1 VDVRVRDEVQVE
13 DVRNNDIFYIGPLV
27 RLGPLAGHYQ
37 MRSRYRYDTA
47 TSGVTDLVTQ
57 KVFLPEGELGGQHK
71 DYALAA
77 RFEGPTGNHIM
88 IFTSGGRNAGLLQIV
103 RTLTSPDGLQEFER
117 RLRAK
122 SGDMPQSFEAL
133 LSVTGFKQTD
143 LGSEFIDVHA
153 LPAASHAQAGAAQ
166 ARLQ

>member
-1 VDVRVRDEVQVE
+1 
-13 DVRNNDIFYIGPLV
+13 
-27 RLGPLAGHYQ
+27 
-37 MRSRYRYDTA
+37 
-47 TSGVTDLVTQ
+47 
-57 KVFLPEGELGGQHK
+57 
-71 DYALAA
+71 
-77 RFEGPTGNHIM
+77 M

-153 LPAASHAQAGAAQ
+153 LPAASHAPAGAAQ